1 MSEVNNVVDGQT
13 NTESVVDEVNVPAA
27 DPNVPQE
34 PKATEPGQP
43 VPPTEPQE
51 TKAKEGEPVE
61 IEYKF
66 PENFTEDFVT
76 KAETLELLKKH
87 SVTQEALDDLIPTF
101 TKVAEKVQQKSLEA
115 WRDQVKTWADTSAKD
130 KEFGGEKYDEN
141 LKTVVRPVLD
151 RWGSDELVDI
161 LDQTGI
167 AEHPAVIRF
176 LYKVGLDVAKDG
188 EMVFGDR
195 DSKGGA
201 TRSLADMARQLYPT
215 MSEDN

>member
-1 MSEVNNVVDGQT
+1 MSEEKILDSQANTEPVVDTEPEPKVAETEGQST
-13 NTESVVDEVNVPAA
+13 SQPAPTPEPPKVVDKVGEEEVKP
-27 DPNVPQE
+27 E
-34 PKATEPGQP
+34 P
-43 VPPTEPQE
+43 
-51 TKAKEGEPVE
+51 

-66 PENFTEDFVT
+66 PENFTDDYVT
-76 KAETLELLKKH
+76 KAETLELLNKH
-87 SVTQEALDDLIPTF
+87 SVSQEALDDLIPTF

-115 WRDQVKTWADTSAKD
+115 WRDQVKTWAEESAKD

-201 TRSLADMARQLYPT
+201 TKTLADMARQLYPS
-215 MSEDN
+215 MSKDK

>member
-1 MSEVNNVVDGQT
+1 MSEEKILDSQANTDPVVD
-13 NTESVVDEVNVPAA
+13 TEPESKVADTSEQSTSQPAPVPEPPKVDEEEVKP
-27 DPNVPQE
+27 E
-34 PKATEPGQP
+34 P
-43 VPPTEPQE
+43 
-51 TKAKEGEPVE
+51 

-66 PENFTEDFVT
+66 PENFTDDYVT
-76 KAETLELLKKH
+76 KAETLELLNKH
-87 SVTQEALDDLIPTF
+87 AVSQEALDDLIPTF

-176 LYKVGLDVAKDG
+176 LYKAGLDVAKDG

-201 TRSLADMARQLYPT
+201 TKTLADMARQLYPS
-215 MSEDN
+215 MSKDK